1 MLKIAL
7 TGGIGSGK
15 TEVTQYF
22 RKLGVTVLDADEISH
37 ELTSKNKF
45 ILGRIADT
53 FGKSVMNL
61 DNSLSRKNLRELIF
75 SDKAAK
81 AQLEAILHPE
91 IRRHMQEAAN
101 LLDTPYCIFSIPLL
115 VETGQAQN
123 FDRVLVVEASTN
135 IRRQR
140 IRRRSNLTDS
150 DIDAVLTA
158 QVSDAE
164 RRKSADDLVINDGSL
179 NELFNEIERLHTC
192 YIRLAKRQTS
202 PSRTNIPG

>member
-15 TEVTQYF
+15 TEVTKYF
-22 RKLGVTVLDADEISH
+22 RRLGATVLDADEISH

-45 ILGRIADT
+45 ILGKIADT
-53 FGKSVMNL
+53 FGRSVINL
-61 DNSLSRKNLRELIF
+61 DNSLNRKSLRELVF
-75 SDKAAK
+75 SDKGSRVK
-81 AQLEAILHPE
+81 LEAILHPE
-91 IRRHMQEAAN
+91 IRQHMQKAAN

-140 IRRRSNLTDS
+140 IRRRS
-150 DIDAVLTA
+150 
-158 QVSDAE
+158 
-164 RRKSADDLVINDGSL
+164 GSKW
-179 NELFNEIERLHTC
+179 R
-192 YIRLAKRQTS
+192 
-202 PSRTNIPG
+202 